1 MSFSLPNII
10 MGLLGLLLGVW
21 IIVNAFYLNH
31 HVLFLGWVEEK
42 WGPGTGTTAYLFIG
56 LVICLISVFVIL
68 GYLDLAG
75 AAFGGSDRGLAGS
88 NSKVQGVPSNNG
100 GGVPVLPKGSGSGRI
115 VD

>member
-10 MGLLGLLLGVW
+10 MGLIGMALGVA

-31 HVLFLGWVEEK
+31 HVLFLGWVETK
-42 WGPGTGTTAYLFIG
+42 WGSGTGTTAYLFIG
-56 LVICLISVFVIL
+56 LLICLISVFVIL

-75 AAFGGSDRGLAGS
+75 SAFGSPEKGLNNGS
-88 NSKVQGVPSNNG
+88 SKQIPSNNSA
-100 GGVPVLPKGSGSGRI
+100 PVLPRGGGSGRI